1 MSDPVSPAAQTK
13 GLFQEFK
20 DFIISGD
27 LMSFAVAFIMAML
40 IKDLIASFI
49 DNIFNGILGLF
60 LGDKCTTDEETGKQ
74 VCETFSDL
82 SWRTIQYG
90 AFLNSVVTFVATG
103 LVVFLII
110 KAYRKATGRGLA
122 QDGPSTNDLL
132 ADIRDELRSSRQS

>member
-1 MSDPVSPAAQTK
+1 MSIETPPVVESK
-13 GLFQEFK
+13 GLYQEFK
-20 DFIISGD
+20 DFIVSGD
-27 LMSFAVAFIMAML
+27 LMSFAVAFIMAAL

-60 LGDKCTTDEETGKQ
+60 LGNKCATDEETGKQ
-74 VCETFSDL
+74 VCKTFSDL
-82 SWRTIQYG
+82 QWRTINYG
-90 AFLNSVVTFVATG
+90 AFLNSIVTFVATA

-132 ADIRDELRSSRQS
+132 TDIRDELRSGRQG

>member
-1 MSDPVSPAAQTK
+1 MSDPTPPVVESK
-13 GLFQEFK
+13 GLYQEFK

-27 LMSFAVAFIMAML
+27 LMSFAVAFIMAAI

-49 DNIFNGILGLF
+49 ENIFNGILGLF
-60 LGDKCTTDEETGKQ
+60 LGNKCTEDPDTGKQ
-74 VCETFSDL
+74 VCEAFSDA
-82 SWRTIQYG
+82 SWRTINYG

-132 ADIRDELRSSRQS
+132 TDIRDELRSGRQG